1 MAEAKT
7 QIAGG
12 GGTRGETSLGQFLTA
27 ARKSGGYTPEQVA
40 AETHIPPHYIKAIE
54 TDDYGLI
61 SDQLYLLPFVRRY
74 AAFIGLDPEDV
85 ASRFVHD
92 VQKAENTAAKTSE
105 PIPMLSIERKSGGG
119 RYLILV
125 IVLIVGAVTG
135 LLIVKKE
142 APLRGLLHLS
152 RQGSFNTESLVTPPP
167 SVSQAV
173 SPNKAQVVSF
183 ETRVAPMAAPDHL
196 SSNSP
201 TPPSPDASG
210 NQLIPERAE
219 NQIVLSGESR
229 RRLPQPPS
237 VWLFPRRRRPRPGQR
252 P

>member
-7 QIAGG
+7 QIAGV
-12 GGTRGETSLGQFLTA
+12 GGTRGDTSLGQFLTE

-40 AETHIPPHYIKAIE
+40 AETHIPPNYIRAIE

-105 PIPMLSIERKSGGG
+105 PIPMITKERRSGGG

-135 LLIVKKE
+135 FLIVKKQ
-142 APLRGLLHLS
+142 AVLRDLLHLS
-152 RQGSFNTESLVTPPP
+152 QRGSLRIESPVAPP
-167 SVSQAV
+167 SAVSQATTPDRAAGV
-173 SPNKAQVVSF
+173 PFESRVV
-183 ETRVAPMAAPDHL
+183 PAAASL

-201 TPPSPDASG
+201 APLPSEASD
-210 NQLIPERAE
+210 N
-219 NQIVLSGESR
+219 
-229 RRLPQPPS
+229 
-237 VWLFPRRRRPRPGQR
+237 
-252 P
+252 

>member
-1 MAEAKT
+1 VAEAKT
-7 QIAGG
+7 QIAGV
-12 GGTRGETSLGQFLTA
+12 GGTRGETSLGQFLTE

-40 AETHIPPHYIKAIE
+40 AETHIPPNYIRAIE

-105 PIPMLSIERKSGGG
+105 PIPMITKERRSGGG

-135 LLIVKKE
+135 FLIVKKQ
-142 APLRGLLHLS
+142 AALRDLLHLS
-152 RQGSFNTESLVTPPP
+152 LRGPLKIESP
-167 SVSQAV
+167 
-173 SPNKAQVVSF
+173 
-183 ETRVAPMAAPDHL
+183 VA
-196 SSNSP
+196 
-201 TPPSPDASG
+201 PPSPPSQATTPRSAPDVP
-210 NQLIPERAE
+210 L
-219 NQIVLSGESR
+219 ESR
-229 RRLPQPPS
+229 VVPAAASLS
-237 VWLFPRRRRPRPGQR
+237 SD
-252 P
+252 

>member
-7 QIAGG
+7 QIAGGG

-92 VQKAENTAAKTSE
+92 VQRAENTAAKTSE
-105 PIPMLSIERKSGGG
+105 PIPMITMERKSGRG
-119 RYLILV
+119 RFLILV
-125 IVLIVGAVTG
+125 IILIVGAVTG
-135 LLIVKKE
+135 FLIVKKQ
-142 APLRGLLHLS
+142 ALPLGLLHLS
-152 RQGSFNTESLVTPPP
+152 QRGSLKIEPLVAAPPP
-167 SVSQAV
+167 SPVSATQVGV
-173 SPNKAQVVSF
+173 SAGPFDS
-183 ETRVAPMAAPDHL
+183 RVTPAA
-196 SSNSP
+196 
-201 TPPSPDASG
+201 ASDD
-210 NQLIPERAE
+210 
-219 NQIVLSGESR
+219 
-229 RRLPQPPS
+229 
-237 VWLFPRRRRPRPGQR
+237 
-252 P
+252 

>member
-7 QIAGG
+7 QIAGV
-12 GGTRGETSLGQFLTA
+12 GGTRGETSLGQFLTE

-40 AETHIPPHYIKAIE
+40 AETHIPPNYIRAIE

-105 PIPMLSIERKSGGG
+105 PIPMITQERRSGGG

-135 LLIVKKE
+135 FLIVKKQ
-142 APLRGLLHLS
+142 AVLRDLLHLS
-152 RQGSFNTESLVTPPP
+152 QRGSLKIESPVASPLCQVTTPD
-167 SVSQAV
+167 S
-173 SPNKAQVVSF
+173 
-183 ETRVAPMAAPDHL
+183 APDVPFEYRVVPAAASL
-196 SSNSP
+196 SSN
-201 TPPSPDASG
+201 
-210 NQLIPERAE
+210 
-219 NQIVLSGESR
+219 
-229 RRLPQPPS
+229 
-237 VWLFPRRRRPRPGQR
+237 
-252 P
+252 